1 MKLGVQLYSL
11 RNFFETEADTL
22 MVFKATKDMG
32 YEICQ
37 YSGKSIATEDDAR
50 LIRRAAD
57 EAGIKL
63 RNGSFSAAEIM
74 ADPKGVIEKMNILG
88 TEYTMVGSMPKEL
101 RGSLDGAIK
110 FLKDMEEPTKILMD
124 AGKTINYHNHDFEFK
139 PLEDGST
146 AMERILNANNGWVF
160 MLDVCWS
167 QFAGADTLKLMDEM
181 GAERLPQI
189 HFKDMTGELN
199 EKGRPVFCPCGT
211 GLVNFAPIVEKA
223 NAFGIPEMFV
233 EQDNAALLP
242 DPLGQVEAS
251 CKYLRKL
258 LGKD

>member
-1 MKLGVQLYSL
+1 MKIGAQLYSL
-11 RNFFETEADTL
+11 RNYLENEAD
-22 MVFKATKDMG
+22 MRMAFKACKDMG
-32 YEICQ
+32 YEMVQ
-37 YSGKSIATEDDAR
+37 YSGKSIATLDDAH
-50 LIRRAAD
+50 LIHQVSED
-57 EAGIKL
+57 VGIPL
-63 RNGSFSAAEIM
+63 RNGSFSAAEII

-101 RGSLDGAIK
+101 RGSVEGCEK
-110 FLKDMEEPTKILMD
+110 FLSDMVEPTKILMD

-139 PLEDGST
+139 TLEDGST
-146 AMERILNANNGWVF
+146 AMERILDADTGWVF

-167 QFAGADTLKLMDEM
+167 QFAGFDTLKLMDLM
-181 GAERLPQI
+181 GKERLPQI

-242 DPLGQVEAS
+242 DPLGQMDAS